1 MCEDAP
7 IPPCA
12 LFHVLPVLLHVVH
25 ELEQI
30 LAGESL
36 RATMTAGECA
46 VKPIGL
52 KSRSESYFTFGV
64 SNGADTCDPMLPARR
79 VYPSGSA
86 AATRALPIVPP
97 APPTFSMTSV
107 CPRIFP
113 I

>member
-1 MCEDAP
+1 CFF
-7 IPPCA
+7 
-12 LFHVLPVLLHVVH
+12 LLPVVLHVVH

-30 LAGESL
+30 LAGEVL
-36 RATMTAGECA
+36 ARNVMTAGECA
-46 VKPIGL
+46 VKPIGS